1 MVNDW
6 IVEDNKLKRS
16 FVFENFIHAWGFM
29 NSVALIAEKMNHHP
43 LWLNVYNKVEIE
55 LSTHDAG
62 NTVTQKDIDL
72 AKAMEGNLKI
82 IEAQGGQNIIVK
94 QEDFETESGVQGL
107 KGYGTMS
114 MLNPLTKSS
123 EKVYY
128 EILYFKQNQGLQQ
141 IMIVF
146 PEGDQ
151 YGSAIAERMLQSVE
165 LRQASN

>member
-1 MVNDW
+1 M
-6 IVEDNKLKRS
+6 
-16 FVFENFIHAWGFM
+16 
-29 NSVALIAEKMNHHP
+29 ALIKEMQLFQYGDMMNGFYIM
-43 LWLNVYNKVEIE
+43 V
-55 LSTHDAG
+55 STSQFKQP
-62 NTVTQKDIDL
+62 TDIDL

-165 LRQASN
+165 LRQAGN

>member
-29 NSVALIAEKMNHHP
+29 NSVALLAEKMNHHP

-72 AKAMEGNLKI
+72 AKAINNL
-82 IEAQGGQNIIVK
+82 
-94 QEDFETESGVQGL
+94 L
-107 KGYGTMS
+107 
-114 MLNPLTKSS
+114 
-123 EKVYY
+123 
-128 EILYFKQNQGLQQ
+128 
-141 IMIVF
+141 
-146 PEGDQ
+146 
-151 YGSAIAERMLQSVE
+151 
-165 LRQASN
+165 

>member
-1 MVNDW
+1 V
-6 IVEDNKLKRS
+6 LKRIDAEK
-16 FVFENFIHAWGFM
+16 VLPKNTM
-29 NSVALIAEKMNHHP
+29 ALIKEMQLFQHGNMMNGFYIM
-43 LWLNVYNKVEIE
+43 V
-55 LSTHDAG
+55 STSQFKQP
-62 NTVTQKDIDL
+62 TDIDL